1 MAGGRRGRVG
11 EREKVTEGKRGERK
25 GGKRGKFKERRDVG

>member
-11 EREKVTEGKRGERK
+11 EREKVTEGKREER
-25 GGKRGKFKERRDVG
+25 GGSSKEGGM